1 MSLSKLTDCI
11 ESQFPEVRD
20 SDGYVPASVPGLAV
34 LRHWSTMPIQATVY
48 EPVMCLILQGRKETR
63 SGSLHADFG
72 PGESLIVSH
81 DVPVMSRV
89 TEAPYLALL
98 LTVDRGILVSLSRDI
113 DHESV
118 PRGPQTS
125 LNVGRTEPPLLD
137 ALARYAALHGKPA
150 EARAVGPLVLREIH
164 YRLLVA
170 PHGGLLR
177 RLLSQDSN
185 ASHIARAIRM
195 IREQYRD
202 EIRMPALAKAM
213 GMSDSAF
220 HRHFKA
226 VTGTTPL
233 QYQKDLRLTEA
244 RRLIS
249 SARYSVSRAAV
260 EVGYRSP
267 SQFSR
272 EYSRKFGVAPRS
284 EMGVLTGSLLDD
296 GEVDLRVG
304 VAGIHD
310 ADGPRAWRSGG

>member
-1 MSLSKLTDCI
+1 MSLSRLVSCI

-20 SDGYVPASVPGLAV
+20 SEGYVPSSVPGLAV
-34 LRHWSTMPIQATVY
+34 LRHWSTTPIQATVY

-89 TEAPYLALL
+89 TLAPYLALL
-98 LTVDRGILVSLSRDI
+98 LTVDRSILLGLSRDI
-113 DHESV
+113 DHEST

-125 LNVGRTEPPLLD
+125 LNVARTEAPLLD
-137 ALARYAALHGKPA
+137 ALARYVSLRDKPA
-150 EARAVGPLVLREIH
+150 EAQAIGPLVLREIH

-170 PHGGLLR
+170 PHGELLR
-177 RLLSQDSN
+177 SLLSHDSN
-185 ASHIARAIRM
+185 ASHIARAIGL
-195 IREQYRD
+195 IRERYRD
-202 EIRMPALAKAM
+202 EIRMPALAKEI

-220 HRHFKA
+220 YRHFKA

-233 QYQKDLRLTEA
+233 QYQKEMRLMEA

-249 SARYSVSRAAV
+249 SARYSISRAAL
-260 EVGYRSP
+260 EVGYSSP

-272 EYSRKFGVAPRS
+272 EYSRKFGVAPRV
-284 EMGVLTGSLLDD
+284 EL
-296 GEVDLRVG
+296 
-304 VAGIHD
+304 GI
-310 ADGPRAWRSGG
+310 A